1 MNQPRTSNGGTP
13 PLGRYY
19 DVGGRRLLL
28 HRSGGGSPAVVFLP
42 GAGTVGLD
50 YLNVQEQ
57 AAALTTSVLYD
68 RAGTGWSDRVVLPRT
83 STEVTDELRQLLR
96 MADMPAPYLL
106 VGHSLGGFYARHYA
120 QRFPDEV
127 SGLVLL
133 DPGHEDYRVYM
144 PQELVDLWDAWDP
157 DRALPDELPEELIQ
171 VYRGM
176 FAKETA
182 DWPEAIREALIEHHV
197 SPEWVR
203 VGIEEAKNVD
213 QLGDEVRGA
222 GPMPD
227 VPLIILCSMAI
238 DTFKRAV
245 SGGTPESLLHAE
257 IEGKRRLYT
266 EWANSFPS
274 GEVRLVDDA
283 GHVTLSMRRPDA
295 VLQAIKDLLGR

>member
-133 DPGHEDYRVYM
+133 DPGHEDYRAYM
-144 PQELVDLWDAWDP
+144 PQELVDLWEAWDP